1 MPSEGGPVS
10 PRDPSTGLEEVLADN
25 ANLRRHASSV
35 AHDFNNLLAV
45 ITGYAEMMLRRLRP
59 DDPLRR
65 NAEAIKRATEWGAA
79 LAQQFLAGSRQPA
92 PPPTPVD
99 LNQLVGNV
107 ARVLQPLLGESIEL
121 VTRLDGEL
129 GRVSANPH
137 QIGQVIMNL
146 VVNARDAMP
155 QGGRL
160 TVETANVGQV
170 VMLAVSDTGCGMDNE
185 TRARLFEPYFTTKEP
200 GRGTGVGLSTV
211 YDVVTRCGGQI
222 SVMSDAGAG
231 ATFKI
236 YLPRVPEPKAP
247 AEASATPAATA
258 VPPTAGGK
266 TVLVVEN
273 EREVRDLIREILQ
286 LQNYGVLEA
295 SDRDEALALSSQHA
309 GGIDLMIVDVGM
321 PPSLADEW
329 VTRVR
334 VTRPDVK
341 VLYVSGYLA
350 ETGSVDVPK
359 LGLLLQKPF
368 TVGAFTKAI
377 GMVMARP
384 K

>member
-1 MPSEGGPVS
+1 MTLEGGAVS
-10 PRDPSTGLEEVLADN
+10 PRDPSAGLEEALADN
-25 ANLRRHASSV
+25 ASLRRHASSV
-35 AHDFNNLLAV
+35 AHDFNNLLSV
-45 ITGYAEMMLRRLRP
+45 ITGYTELMLRRLRP

-79 LAQQFLAGSRQPA
+79 LAQQILAGSRRPPA
-92 PPPTPVD
+92 APTPVD

-107 ARVLQPLLGESIEL
+107 TRVLQPLLGESIEL
-121 VTRLDGEL
+121 VTRLDRGL
-129 GRVSANPH
+129 GLVSANPH

-160 TVETANVGQV
+160 TIETANVSQV

-200 GRGTGVGLSTV
+200 GRGTGVGLVTV
-211 YDVVTRCGGQI
+211 YDVVTHLGGQI

-231 ATFKI
+231 STFKI
-236 YLPRVPEPKAP
+236 YLPRVPETAST
-247 AEASATPAATA
+247 AEASADPSGVGA
-258 VPPTAGGK
+258 PTDGK
-266 TVLVVEN
+266 TALVVEN

-286 LQNYGVLEA
+286 VQSYVVLEA

-309 GGIDLMIVDVGM
+309 GRIDLMVVDVGM
-321 PPSLADEW
+321 PPSFADEW
-329 VTRVR
+329 VARVR
-334 VTRPDVK
+334 ATRPEVR

-350 ETGSVDVPK
+350 EAGSVDAPK

-377 GMVMARP
+377 GMVMART

>member
-1 MPSEGGPVS
+1 MS
-10 PRDPSTGLEEVLADN
+10 PRDPSAGLEEALADN
-25 ANLRRHASSV
+25 ASLRRHASSV
-35 AHDFNNLLAV
+35 AHDFNNLLSV
-45 ITGYAEMMLRRLRP
+45 ITGYTEMILRRLRP

-79 LAQQFLAGSRQPA
+79 LAQQILAGSRRPPA
-92 PPPTPVD
+92 APTPVD

-107 ARVLQPLLGESIEL
+107 TRVLQPLLGDNIEL
-121 VTRLDGEL
+121 VAQLESGL
-129 GRVSANPH
+129 GLVSANPH

-160 TVETANVGQV
+160 TIETANVSQV

-200 GRGTGVGLSTV
+200 GRGTGVGLATV
-211 YDVVTRCGGQI
+211 HDVVTHLGGQI

-231 ATFKI
+231 STFKI
-236 YLPRVPEPKAP
+236 YLPRVPETAPTVEAP
-247 AEASATPAATA
+247 AVASVGARADS
-258 VPPTAGGK
+258 K

-286 LQNYGVLEA
+286 MQSYVVLEA
-295 SDRDEALALSSQHA
+295 SDRDEALALSSQHT
-309 GGIDLMIVDVGM
+309 GRIDLMVVDVGM
-321 PPSLADEW
+321 PPSSADEW
-329 VTRVR
+329 ITHVR
-334 VTRPDVK
+334 TTRPEVR

-350 ETGSVDVPK
+350 ETGSVNAPK

-377 GMVMARP
+377 SMVMNRT

>member
-1 MPSEGGPVS
+1 MS
-10 PRDPSTGLEEVLADN
+10 PRDPSAGLEEALADN
-25 ANLRRHASSV
+25 ASLRRHASSV
-35 AHDFNNLLAV
+35 AHDFNNLLSV
-45 ITGYAEMMLRRLRP
+45 ITGYTEMILRRLRP

-79 LAQQFLAGSRQPA
+79 LAQQILAGSRRPPA
-92 PPPTPVD
+92 APTPVD

-107 ARVLQPLLGESIEL
+107 TRVLQPLLGDTIEL
-121 VTRLDGEL
+121 VARLESGL
-129 GRVSANPH
+129 GLVSANPH

-160 TVETANVGQV
+160 TIETANVSQV

-200 GRGTGVGLSTV
+200 GRGTGVGLATV
-211 YDVVTRCGGQI
+211 YDVVTHLGGQI

-231 ATFKI
+231 STFKI
-236 YLPRVPEPKAP
+236 YLPRVPEPAPTVDAP
-247 AEASATPAATA
+247 AVPSVGAPADS
-258 VPPTAGGK
+258 K

-286 LQNYGVLEA
+286 MQSYVVLEA
-295 SDRDEALALSSQHA
+295 SDRDEALALSTQHA
-309 GGIDLMIVDVGM
+309 GRIDLMVVDVGM
-321 PPSLADEW
+321 PPSSADDW
-329 VTRVR
+329 ITRVR
-334 VTRPDVK
+334 ATRPEVR

-350 ETGSVDVPK
+350 ETGSVHAPK
-359 LGLLLQKPF
+359 LGLMLQKPF

-377 GMVMARP
+377 GMVMNRP

>member
-1 MPSEGGPVS
+1 MTSEGGAVS
-10 PRDPSTGLEEVLADN
+10 PGDPSAGLEEALADV
-25 ANLRRHASSV
+25 ASLRRHASSV
-35 AHDFNNLLAV
+35 AHDFNNLLSV
-45 ITGYAEMMLRRLRP
+45 ITGYTEMMLRRLRP

-79 LAQQFLAGSRQPA
+79 LAQQILAGSRRPPPA
-92 PPPTPVD
+92 PTPVD

-107 ARVLQPLLGESIEL
+107 TRVLQPLLGDNIEL
-121 VTRLDGEL
+121 VTRLESEL
-129 GRVSANPH
+129 GLVSANPH

-160 TVETANVGQV
+160 TIETANVSQV

-200 GRGTGVGLSTV
+200 GRGTGVGLAIV
-211 YDVVTRCGGQI
+211 YDVVTQLGGQI

-231 ATFKI
+231 STFKI
-236 YLPRVPEPKAP
+236 YLPRVPETAP
-247 AEASATPAATA
+247 VETPVAPPGASAP
-258 VPPTAGGK
+258 VDSK

-286 LQNYGVLEA
+286 LQNYVVLEA

-309 GGIDLMIVDVGM
+309 DRIDLMVVDVGM
-321 PPSLADEW
+321 PPSFADEW

-334 VTRPDVK
+334 AARPDVR

-350 ETGSVDVPK
+350 EGGSVDAPR

-368 TVGAFTKAI
+368 TVGAFSKAI
-377 GMVMARP
+377 SMVMTRA

>member
-1 MPSEGGPVS
+1 MS
-10 PRDPSTGLEEVLADN
+10 PRDPSAGLEEALADN
-25 ANLRRHASSV
+25 ASLRRHASSV
-35 AHDFNNLLAV
+35 AHDFNNLLSV
-45 ITGYAEMMLRRLRP
+45 ITGYTEMILRRLRP

-79 LAQQFLAGSRQPA
+79 LAQQILAGSRRPPA
-92 PPPTPVD
+92 APTPVD

-107 ARVLQPLLGESIEL
+107 TRVLQPLLGDNIEL
-121 VTRLDGEL
+121 VAQLESGL
-129 GRVSANPH
+129 GLVSANPH

-160 TVETANVGQV
+160 TIETANVSQV

-200 GRGTGVGLSTV
+200 GRGTGVGLATV
-211 YDVVTRCGGQI
+211 HDVVTHLGGQI

-231 ATFKI
+231 STFKI
-236 YLPRVPEPKAP
+236 YLPRVPQTAPTVEAP
-247 AEASATPAATA
+247 AVASVGARADS
-258 VPPTAGGK
+258 K

-286 LQNYGVLEA
+286 MQSYVVLEA
-295 SDRDEALALSSQHA
+295 SDRDEALALSSQHT
-309 GGIDLMIVDVGM
+309 GRIDLMVVDVGM
-321 PPSLADEW
+321 PPSSADEW
-329 VTRVR
+329 ITHVR
-334 VTRPDVK
+334 TTRPEVR

-350 ETGSVDVPK
+350 ETGSVNAPK

-368 TVGAFTKAI
+368 TVGAITKAI
-377 GMVMARP
+377 SMVMNRT

>member
-1 MPSEGGPVS
+1 MTSEGGAVS
-10 PRDPSTGLEEVLADN
+10 PRDPSAGLEEALADN
-25 ANLRRHASSV
+25 ASLRRHASSV
-35 AHDFNNLLAV
+35 AHDFNNLLSV
-45 ITGYAEMMLRRLRP
+45 INGYTEMMLRRLRP

-79 LAQQFLAGSRQPA
+79 LAQQILAGSRRPPA
-92 PPPTPVD
+92 APTPVD

-107 ARVLQPLLGESIEL
+107 TRVLQPLLGESIEL
-121 VTRLDGEL
+121 VTRLDSGL
-129 GRVSANPH
+129 GLVSANPH

-160 TVETANVGQV
+160 TIETANVSQV

-200 GRGTGVGLSTV
+200 GRGTGVGLATV
-211 YDVVTRCGGQI
+211 YDVVTHLGGQI

-231 ATFKI
+231 STFKI
-236 YLPRVPEPKAP
+236 YLPRVPETAPTAEAP
-247 AEASATPAATA
+247 AAPSGVGAPAD
-258 VPPTAGGK
+258 GK

-286 LQNYGVLEA
+286 LQSYVVLEA

-309 GGIDLMIVDVGM
+309 GRIDLMVVDVGM
-321 PPSLADEW
+321 PPSFADEW
-329 VTRVR
+329 VARVR
-334 VTRPDVK
+334 VTRPEVR

-350 ETGSVDVPK
+350 DGGSVDAPK

-377 GMVMARP
+377 GMVMARA

>member
-1 MPSEGGPVS
+1 MS
-10 PRDPSTGLEEVLADN
+10 PRDPSAGLEEALADN
-25 ANLRRHASSV
+25 ASLRRHASSV
-35 AHDFNNLLAV
+35 AHDFNNLLSV
-45 ITGYAEMMLRRLRP
+45 ITGYTEMILRRLRP

-79 LAQQFLAGSRQPA
+79 LAQQILAGSRRPPA
-92 PPPTPVD
+92 APTPVD

-107 ARVLQPLLGESIEL
+107 TRVLQPLLGDNIEL
-121 VTRLDGEL
+121 VAQLESGL
-129 GRVSANPH
+129 GLVSANPH

-160 TVETANVGQV
+160 TIETANVSQV

-200 GRGTGVGLSTV
+200 GRGTGVGLATV
-211 YDVVTRCGGQI
+211 YDVVTHLGGQI

-231 ATFKI
+231 STFKI
-236 YLPRVPEPKAP
+236 YLPRVPETAPTVEPPAVPSVGAP
-247 AEASATPAATA
+247 ADS
-258 VPPTAGGK
+258 K

-286 LQNYGVLEA
+286 MQSYVVLEA
-295 SDRDEALALSSQHA
+295 SDRDEALALSSQHT
-309 GGIDLMIVDVGM
+309 GRIDLMVVDVGM
-321 PPSLADEW
+321 PPSSADEW
-329 VTRVR
+329 ITRVR
-334 VTRPDVK
+334 TTRPEVR

-350 ETGSVDVPK
+350 ETGSVNTPK

-377 GMVMARP
+377 SVVMNRT

>member
-1 MPSEGGPVS
+1 MTSESGVF
-10 PRDPSTGLEEVLADN
+10 PRDSSAGLEEALADN
-25 ANLRRHASSV
+25 ASLRRHASSV
-35 AHDFNNLLAV
+35 AHDFNNLLSV
-45 ITGYAEMMLRRLRP
+45 ITGYTEMILRRLRP

-79 LAQQFLAGSRQPA
+79 LAQQILVGSRRPSA
-92 PPPTPVD
+92 PTPVD
-99 LNQLVGNV
+99 LNQLVGTV
-107 ARVLQPLLGESIEL
+107 ARVLQPLLGDTIEL
-121 VTRLDGEL
+121 VTRLESGL
-129 GRVSANPH
+129 GLVSANPH

-160 TVETANVGQV
+160 TIETANVSQV
-170 VMLAVSDTGCGMDNE
+170 VLLTVSDTGCGMDSE

-200 GRGTGVGLSTV
+200 GRGTGVGLATV
-211 YDVVTRCGGQI
+211 YDVVTELGGQI
-222 SVMSDAGAG
+222 SVMSDAGVG
-231 ATFKI
+231 STFKI
-236 YLPRVPEPKAP
+236 YLPRVRETVPTVEAP
-247 AEASATPAATA
+247 ATRSGAGAPAD
-258 VPPTAGGK
+258 GK
-266 TVLVVEN
+266 TVLVVES

-286 LQNYGVLEA
+286 LQDYVVLEA

-309 GGIDLMIVDVGM
+309 GRIDLMVVDVGM
-321 PPSLADEW
+321 PPSFADEW

-334 VTRPDVK
+334 ATRPEVR

-350 ETGSVDVPK
+350 EAGSVDAPK

-377 GMVMARP
+377 NMVTTRA

>member
-1 MPSEGGPVS
+1 MTSESGAVS
-10 PRDPSTGLEEVLADN
+10 ARDPRARLEEALADN
-25 ANLRRHASSV
+25 ASLRRHASSV

-45 ITGYAEMMLRRLRP
+45 ITGYTEMMLRRLRP

-79 LAQQFLAGSRQPA
+79 LAQQILAGSRRPPPA
-92 PPPTPVD
+92 PTPVD

-107 ARVLQPLLGESIEL
+107 TRVLQPLLGDNIEL
-121 VTRLDGEL
+121 LTRLDSGL

-155 QGGRL
+155 QGGHL
-160 TVETANVGQV
+160 TIETANVGQV
-170 VMLAVSDTGCGMDNE
+170 VMLAVSDTGSGMDNE

-200 GRGTGVGLSTV
+200 GRGSGVGLATV
-211 YDVVTRCGGQI
+211 YDVVTQFGGQI

-231 ATFKI
+231 STFKI
-236 YLPRVPEPKAP
+236 YLPRAPEAAAPVEAP
-247 AEASATPAATA
+247 ATSSVPAAAA
-258 VPPTAGGK
+258 VEGK
-266 TVLVVEN
+266 TVLVVED
-273 EREVRDLIREILQ
+273 EPEVRDLIREILQ
-286 LQNYGVLEA
+286 LQNYVVLEA
-295 SDRDEALALSSQHA
+295 SDRDEALALSGQHA
-309 GGIDLMIVDVGM
+309 GQIDLMVVDVGT
-321 PPSLADEW
+321 PPSFADEW

-334 VTRPDVK
+334 AVRPEIK

-350 ETGSVDVPK
+350 EAGSADVPK
-359 LGLLLQKPF
+359 LGLVLQKPF

-377 GMVMARP
+377 GMVLNRP

>member
-1 MPSEGGPVS
+1 MS
-10 PRDPSTGLEEVLADN
+10 PRDPSAGLEEALADN
-25 ANLRRHASSV
+25 ASLRRHASSV
-35 AHDFNNLLAV
+35 AHDFNNLLSV
-45 ITGYAEMMLRRLRP
+45 ITGYTEMILRRLRP

-79 LAQQFLAGSRQPA
+79 LAQQILAGSRRPPA
-92 PPPTPVD
+92 APTPVD

-107 ARVLQPLLGESIEL
+107 TRVLQPLLGDTIEL
-121 VTRLDGEL
+121 VARLESGL
-129 GRVSANPH
+129 GLVSANPH

-160 TVETANVGQV
+160 TIETANVSQV

-200 GRGTGVGLSTV
+200 GRGTGVGLATV
-211 YDVVTRCGGQI
+211 YDVVTHLGGQI

-231 ATFKI
+231 STFKI
-236 YLPRVPEPKAP
+236 YLPRVPEPAPTVDAP
-247 AEASATPAATA
+247 AVPSVGAPADS
-258 VPPTAGGK
+258 K

-286 LQNYGVLEA
+286 MQSYVVLEA
-295 SDRDEALALSSQHA
+295 SDRDEALALSTQHA
-309 GGIDLMIVDVGM
+309 GRIDLMVVDVGM
-321 PPSLADEW
+321 PPSSADDW
-329 VTRVR
+329 ITRVR
-334 VTRPDVK
+334 ATRPEVR

-350 ETGSVDVPK
+350 ETGSVNAPK

-377 GMVMARP
+377 GMVMNRP

>member
-1 MPSEGGPVS
+1 MTSEGGAS
-10 PRDPSTGLEEVLADN
+10 PRDPSAGLEEALADN
-25 ANLRRHASSV
+25 ASLRRHASSV
-35 AHDFNNLLAV
+35 AHDFNNLLSV
-45 ITGYAEMMLRRLRP
+45 ITGYTEMILRRLRP

-65 NAEAIKRATEWGAA
+65 NAEAIKRATEWGAG
-79 LAQQFLAGSRQPA
+79 LAQQILAGSRRPPA
-92 PPPTPVD
+92 APTPVD

-107 ARVLQPLLGESIEL
+107 TRVLQPLLGDTIEL
-121 VTRLDGEL
+121 VTQLASGL
-129 GRVSANPH
+129 GLVSANPH

-160 TVETANVGQV
+160 TIETANVSRV
-170 VMLAVSDTGCGMDNE
+170 VMLAVSDTGYGMDSE

-200 GRGTGVGLSTV
+200 GRGTGVGLATV
-211 YDVVTRCGGQI
+211 YDVVTQLGGQI

-231 ATFKI
+231 STFKI
-236 YLPRVPEPKAP
+236 YLPRIRETAPTVEGPAAP
-247 AEASATPAATA
+247 AGAPADRR
-258 VPPTAGGK
+258 

-286 LQNYGVLEA
+286 LQSYVVLEA
-295 SDRDEALALSSQHA
+295 SDRDEAVALSSQHA
-309 GGIDLMIVDVGM
+309 GRIDLMVVDVGM
-321 PPSLADEW
+321 PPSFADEW
-329 VTRVR
+329 VTRIR
-334 VTRPDVK
+334 ATRPEVR

-350 ETGSVDVPK
+350 EAGSVDAPK

-377 GMVMARP
+377 SMVMTRA

>member
-1 MPSEGGPVS
+1 MS
-10 PRDPSTGLEEVLADN
+10 PRDPSAGLEEALADN
-25 ANLRRHASSV
+25 ASLRRHASSV
-35 AHDFNNLLAV
+35 AHDFNNLLSV
-45 ITGYAEMMLRRLRP
+45 ITGYTEMILRRLRP

-79 LAQQFLAGSRQPA
+79 LAQQILAGSRRPPA
-92 PPPTPVD
+92 APTPVD

-107 ARVLQPLLGESIEL
+107 TRVLQPLLGDNIEL
-121 VTRLDGEL
+121 VAHLESGL
-129 GRVSANPH
+129 GLVSANPH

-160 TVETANVGQV
+160 TIETANVSQV

-200 GRGTGVGLSTV
+200 GRGTGVGLATV
-211 YDVVTRCGGQI
+211 YDVVTHLGGQI

-231 ATFKI
+231 STFKI
-236 YLPRVPEPKAP
+236 YLPRIPETAPTVEPPAVPSVGAP
-247 AEASATPAATA
+247 ADS
-258 VPPTAGGK
+258 K

-286 LQNYGVLEA
+286 MQSYVVLEA
-295 SDRDEALALSSQHA
+295 SDRDEALALSSQHT
-309 GGIDLMIVDVGM
+309 GRIDLMVVDVGM
-321 PPSLADEW
+321 PPSSADEW
-329 VTRVR
+329 ITHVR
-334 VTRPDVK
+334 TTRPEVR

-350 ETGSVDVPK
+350 ETGSVNTPK

-377 GMVMARP
+377 SVVMNRT

>member
-1 MPSEGGPVS
+1 MTPEGGVS
-10 PRDPSTGLEEVLADN
+10 PRDPSAGLEEALADN
-25 ANLRRHASSV
+25 ASLRRHASSV
-35 AHDFNNLLAV
+35 AHDFNNLLSV
-45 ITGYAEMMLRRLRP
+45 ITGYTEMILRRLRP

-79 LAQQFLAGSRQPA
+79 LAQQILAGSRRPPA
-92 PPPTPVD
+92 PPTPVD

-107 ARVLQPLLGESIEL
+107 TRVLQPLLGDTIEL
-121 VTRLDGEL
+121 ETRLESRL
-129 GRVSANPH
+129 GLVSANPH

-160 TVETANVGQV
+160 TIETANVSQV

-200 GRGTGVGLSTV
+200 GRGTGVGLATV
-211 YDVVTRCGGQI
+211 YDVITQLGGQI

-231 ATFKI
+231 STFKI
-236 YLPRVPEPKAP
+236 YLPRVREAP
-247 AEASATPAATA
+247 GVEAPGAPSG
-258 VPPTAGGK
+258 AGALPDSK

-286 LQNYGVLEA
+286 LQNYVVLEA
-295 SDRDEALALSSQHA
+295 SDRDEALALSSQHV
-309 GGIDLMIVDVGM
+309 GRIDLMVVDVGV
-321 PPSLADEW
+321 PPTVADEW

-334 VTRPDVK
+334 ASRPEVR

-350 ETGSVDVPK
+350 EGGSVDAPK

-377 GMVMARP
+377 SMVMARA